1 MSDKKHEE
9 MESPEYE
16 KMEDET
22 ESKMSP
28 KKHGPGCKC
37 KKCKGKRL
45 HLMG

>member
-16 KMEDET
+16 ASEM
-22 ESKMSP
+22 P
-28 KKHGPGCKC
+28 KDKKRHEPGCTC